1 MGTSA
6 FAKSGQAPSP
16 PIPVWRCGR
25 GLLVHYGPQRAVGID
40 ELLARAGQSGYDTP
54 SYLLVDAGGRVVE
67 AFSVTAW
74 SLPGE
79 RGAAFHIVDSGCLL
93 KVTVR
98 ELAGGAPVVATAP
111 VLVGLEALP
120 PGDASTQARAAAV
133 LRSDVD
139 PTVLRLQ
146 RP

>member
-6 FAKSGQAPSP
+6 SATPGHAPSP

-40 ELLARAGQSGYDTP
+40 ELLTRAGQSGSDSP
-54 SYLLVDAGGRVVE
+54 SYLLVDAGGGVVQTY
-67 AFSVTAW
+67 SVTAW

-79 RGAAFHIVDSGCLL
+79 RGAEFHIVDSGCLL

-98 ELAGGAPVVATAP
+98 EVAGGAPVVATAP
-111 VLVGLEALP
+111 VLAGLEALP
-120 PGDASTQARAAAV
+120 PGDAAGQARAAAI
-133 LRSDVD
+133 LRSDVE
-139 PTVLRLQ
+139 PTVLRLE